1 MRQQI
6 RFCTTSDGVRLAF
19 AVHGSGPVLVKAANW
34 LTHLEFDWDSPV
46 WRHWLDALGAGH
58 TVVRYDERGCGLSD
72 RDVPVPDLERWVA
85 DLETV
90 VDAAGVDRFA
100 LLGISQGAPVSIAYA
115 ARHPERLTRLVVYGG
130 YVRGRKR
137 RGDPAQEA
145 QADALVA
152 AVRAGWGDSSP
163 AYRRLFSSQFFP
175 GGTSEQ
181 MAWFD
186 DLMRMTTT
194 ADVAA
199 RLRVARGV
207 VDVSEIAPSV
217 TTPTLVLHARGD
229 EMVPYD
235 EGRLVAGLIPGAR
248 LVPLESRNHIL
259 LPDEEA
265 SGLLF
270 EEIDSF
276 TEASARSPDT
286 PVRPNPIA
294 DLSAREVEVLALV
307 AEGLSNEQI
316 AGRLFLSART
326 VERHLSNVYAKLRV
340 SGKAARAAAAAR
352 FSESARTRT

>member
-6 RFCTTSDGVRLAF
+6 RFCTASDGVRLAF

-46 WRHWLDALGAGH
+46 WRHWLDALAAGH

-115 ARHPERLTRLVVYGG
+115 ARHPDRLRHLIVYGG
-130 YVRGRKR
+130 YARGRKR

-152 AVRAGWGDSSP
+152 AIKAGWGDSNP

-175 GGTSEQ
+175 GGTPEQ

-199 RLRVARGV
+199 RLRVARAV
-207 VDVSEIAPSV
+207 VDVSAMASSV
-217 TTPTLVLHARGD
+217 TTPTLVLHAHGD
-229 EMVPYD
+229 EMVPYA
-235 EGRLVAGLIPGAR
+235 EGRRVAGLIPGAR
-248 LVPLESRNHIL
+248 LVPLDSRNHIL
-259 LPDEEA
+259 LPGEEA
-265 SGLLF
+265 SAVLF
-270 EEIDSF
+270 DEIDAF
-276 TEASARSPDT
+276 TGASPRPPDAVRTSP
-286 PVRPNPIA
+286 VA
-294 DLSAREVEVLALV
+294 DLSAREVEVLARV
-307 AEGLSNEQI
+307 AEGLSNEEI
-316 AGRLFLSART
+316 ADRLFLSTRT
-326 VERHLSNVYAKLRV
+326 VERHLSNLYGKLGV

-352 FSESARTRT
+352 FSEFARTRT